1 MLSTKI
7 GNSDWYFVLNNG
19 GTRKF
24 SVQFLGRRRGDD
36 KRDIVTFR
44 EGAPHYEAYT
54 TETGKAIPK
63 FVAKTLWEAM
73 ENSYA

>member
-7 GNSDWYFVLNNG
+7 GNSEWYFVLNYEA
-19 GTRKF
+19 TRKF
-24 SVQFLGRRRGDD
+24 TVQFLGNGRND
-36 KRDIVTFR
+36 KRDIVTYR

-63 FVAKTLWEAM
+63 FVAKALWEAI
-73 ENSYA
+73 EKSPA

>member
-1 MLSTKI
+1 MESGYI
-7 GNSDWYFVLNNG
+7 NG
-19 GTRKF
+19 SRWWVTPNYDSTRKF

-63 FVAKTLWEAM
+63 FVAKALWESI
-73 ENSYA
+73 NQ